1 MHSVAAL
8 LRAGLIQALGR
19 SRDLFATDREAEM
32 QQQGAKSLI
41 NYGDVFWVAADR
53 SIGSISGSPHPHVV
67 VQSDIFNHSRIATVV
82 VCSLS
87 SNLKRASEPGVVLLD
102 AGEGGLE
109 RQSIVISS
117 QVSSIDKDRLGDR
130 IGSLSSQRVD
140 QVIAAL
146 RFLQMSHFRG
156 R

>member
-1 MHSVAAL
+1 
-8 LRAGLIQALGR
+8 
-19 SRDLFATDREAEM
+19 M

>member
-1 MHSVAAL
+1 MN
-8 LRAGLIQALGR
+8 
-19 SRDLFATDREAEM
+19 REAEI
-32 QQQGAKSLI
+32 QQHETGSLI
-41 NYGDVFWVAADR
+41 NYGDIFWVAADE

-87 SNLKRASEPGVVLLD
+87 SNLKRVAEPGVVLLD
-102 AGEGGLE
+102 PGEGGLE
-109 RQSIVISS
+109 RQSVVIAS
-117 QVSSIDKDRLGDR
+117 QVSSIYKDRLGER

-146 RFLQMSHFRG
+146 RFLQASHFRG

>member
-1 MHSVAAL
+1 
-8 LRAGLIQALGR
+8 
-19 SRDLFATDREAEM
+19 M
-32 QQQGAKSLI
+32 QQHGAGPRI
-41 NYGDVFWVAADR
+41 NSGDIFWVAADE

-67 VQSDIFNHSRIATVV
+67 VQSDVFNHSRIATVV

-87 SNLKRASEPGVVLLD
+87 SNLKRASEPGVVVLD

-109 RQSIVISS
+109 RQSVVIAS
-117 QVSSIDKDRLGDR
+117 QVSSIGKDRLGKR
-130 IGSLSSQRVD
+130 IGTLSSQRVD

-146 RFLQMSHFRG
+146 RFLQVAHFRG

>member
-1 MHSVAAL
+1 
-8 LRAGLIQALGR
+8 
-19 SRDLFATDREAEM
+19 M
-32 QQQGAKSLI
+32 QQDDVGAQI
-41 NYGDVFWVAADR
+41 NYGDIFWVAADE

-67 VQSDIFNHSRIATVV
+67 VQSDVFNHSRIATVV

-102 AGEGGLE
+102 AEEGGLE
-109 RQSIVISS
+109 RQSVVIAS
-117 QVSSIDKDRLGDR
+117 QVSSIRKDRLGER

-146 RFLQMSHFRG
+146 RFLQSSHFRG

>member
-1 MHSVAAL
+1 
-8 LRAGLIQALGR
+8 
-19 SRDLFATDREAEM
+19 M
-32 QQQGAKSLI
+32 QQDEAGPQI
-41 NYGDVFWVAADR
+41 NYGDIFWVAADE

-67 VQSDIFNHSRIATVV
+67 VQGDVFNHSRIATVV

-109 RQSIVISS
+109 RQSVVIAS
-117 QVSSIDKDRLGDR
+117 QVSSIPKSRLGDR
-130 IGSLSSQRVD
+130 IGSLSGLRVD

-146 RFLQMSHFRG
+146 RFLQVSHFRG

>member
-1 MHSVAAL
+1 
-8 LRAGLIQALGR
+8 
-19 SRDLFATDREAEM
+19 M
-32 QQQGAKSLI
+32 QRYETGSQI
-41 NYGDVFWVAADR
+41 NYGDIFWVAADE

-67 VQSDIFNHSRIATVV
+67 VQGDVFNHSRIATVV

-87 SNLKRASEPGVVLLD
+87 SNLKRASDPGVVLLD
-102 AGEGGLE
+102 AGEGDLE
-109 RQSIVISS
+109 RQSVVIAS
-117 QVSSIDKDRLGDR
+117 QVSSIRKERLGER

-146 RFLQMSHFRG
+146 RFLQASHFRG

>member
-1 MHSVAAL
+1 
-8 LRAGLIQALGR
+8 
-19 SRDLFATDREAEM
+19 M
-32 QQQGAKSLI
+32 QQDEVGAHI
-41 NYGDVFWVAADR
+41 NYGDIFWVAADE

-67 VQSDIFNHSRIATVV
+67 VQADVFNHSRITTVV

-87 SNLKRASEPGVVLLD
+87 SNLKRTSEPGVVLLG

-109 RQSIVISS
+109 RRSVVIAS
-117 QVSSIDKDRLGDR
+117 QVSSIPKSRLGER
-130 IGSLSSQRVD
+130 IGSLSRQRVD

-146 RFLQMSHFRG
+146 SFLQVSHFRG

>member
-1 MHSVAAL
+1 
-8 LRAGLIQALGR
+8 
-19 SRDLFATDREAEM
+19 M
-32 QQQGAKSLI
+32 QHDEVGTQI
-41 NYGDVFWVAADR
+41 NYGDIFWVAADE

-67 VQSDIFNHSRIATVV
+67 VQSDVFNHSRIATVV

-109 RQSIVISS
+109 RQSIVIAS
-117 QVSSIDKDRLGDR
+117 QVSSIRKDRLGER

-140 QVIAAL
+140 QVIASL
-146 RFLQMSHFRG
+146 RFLQASHFRG